1 MNNNNDT
8 TPTAFIVNSNNE
20 NNHNNNNNN
29 NNNKLMKMFPITRAS
44 NRKVRASIRK
54 VIVSIPCYYDN
65 IERNSLYKT
74 LLLILPKKV

>member
-8 TPTAFIVNSNNE
+8 TPTAFIINSNNE
-20 NNHNNNNNN
+20 NNHNNNNNT
-29 NNNKLMKMFPITRAS
+29 LMKIFPITRAS
-44 NRKVRASIRK
+44 NRK